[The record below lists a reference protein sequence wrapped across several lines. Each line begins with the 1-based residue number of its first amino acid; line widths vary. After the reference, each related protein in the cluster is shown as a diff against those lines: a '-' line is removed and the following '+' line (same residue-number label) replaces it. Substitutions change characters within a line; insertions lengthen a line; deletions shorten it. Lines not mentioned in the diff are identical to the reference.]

1 MVKGPS
7 LSHNGAEMPDDP
19 NAHPDLQRPPG
30 RRARKAAAVRRA
42 LFDAG
47 LAAFERQPMGLVSIL
62 DITEAADVAKGVF
75 YLQFRGK
82 DDFLIALWQ
91 DRQRVFLDAVRTAV
105 SGCPTD
111 RRRLQAAIREYAR
124 TAAASPATARFWLR
138 MSGYFSDEIGQPGE
152 LTRLRQEYLE
162 QLAATIGDVKVEA
175 LAPGDL
181 ELASVV
187 DACSWA
193 IISRAIQ
200 LDNALPDEAAFVE
213 IVRGAVQPLL
223 KPARSRRRGSA

>member
-1 MVKGPS
+1 MGV
-7 LSHNGAEMPDDP
+7 AMPENP
-19 NAHPDLQRPPG
+19 ANTQTDLDKPLG

-47 LAAFERQPMGLVSIL
+47 LAAFERQPLGLVSIL

-82 DDFLIALWQ
+82 DDFLMALWE
-91 DRQRVFLDAVRTAV
+91 DRQRVFLDAVRMAV
-105 SGCPTD
+105 SSCGTD
-111 RRRLQAAIREYAR
+111 RERLQAAIREYAR
-124 TAAASPATARFWLR
+124 TATASPATARFWLR

-162 QLAATIGDVKVEA
+162 QLAATIGDVKLEKITA
-175 LAPGDL
+175 RDL
-181 ELASVV
+181 EVAALI

-193 IISRAIQ
+193 IISHAIQ
-200 LDNALPDEAAFVE
+200 LGSSLPDEALFVA
-213 IVRGAVQPLL
+213 IVRGAVQPYL
-223 KPARSRRRGSA
+223 KSVCPDRAAEASSES

>member
-1 MVKGPS
+1 M
-7 LSHNGAEMPDDP
+7 
-19 NAHPDLQRPPG
+19 G

-47 LAAFERQPMGLVSIL
+47 LAAFERQPIGLVSIL

-82 DDFLIALWQ
+82 DEFLIALLE

-105 SGCPTD
+105 SGCRTD
-111 RRRLQAAIREYAR
+111 RGRLEAAIREYAR
-124 TAAASPATARFWLR
+124 TATGSPATARFWLR
-138 MSGYFSDEIGQPGE
+138 MSGFFADEIGQPGE

-162 QLAATIGDVKVEA
+162 QLAATIVDVKLEA
-175 LAPGDL
+175 ITPRDLDLAAL
-181 ELASVV
+181 V

-193 IISRAIQ
+193 IISHAVR
-200 LDNALPDEAAFVE
+200 LGSPLPDEAWFVE
-213 IVRGAVQPLL
+213 VVRGAAQPLL
-223 KPARSRRRGSA
+223 KAARLDRKGGG